1 MNGDSLPQQQEIKG
15 SLGSAIEEAHTAGVF
30 NALIKTQHELLLS
43 EMKKIEAL
51 NELITAARQK
61 RTA

>member
-1 MNGDSLPQQQEIKG
+1 MNGDGQPQQQEIKG
-15 SLGSAIEEAHTAGVF
+15 SLGSVIEEAHTAGMF

-61 RTA
+61 RAV

>member
-1 MNGDSLPQQQEIKG
+1 MDGEAEGLQRGEGN
-15 SLGSAIEEAHTAGVF
+15 SLGSVIEETHSAGVF

-51 NELITAARQK
+51 NELITAAREK
-61 RTA
+61 RTV